1 MNMVQPAFSLTRN
14 LSTPEATEEL
24 GREIALVA
32 RPGAVIALGGELGA
46 GKTLLARALIRALAG
61 NHALE
66 VPSPT
71 FTLIQTYE
79 ETRIPVAHADLYRM
93 AAGDDLAELGLDEL
107 SDSHLVIV
115 EWPDRLGAE
124 LSANRLDVEL
134 TVSEDGRTAT
144 LRGRGSWV
152 RALSRLEAIR
162 RFLGAGPWR
171 GATRTFLEGDAS
183 FRRYERL
190 FRRGESA
197 VLMDMPARPD
207 GPPVKKGKA
216 YSAIAHLAEDIRAVV
231 AVNDLLRSRGFSAPE
246 IYDVDLDRGLAV
258 IEDLGDMVF
267 GKMLLAGRDI
277 SEEHREAVRLIA
289 DIAGRDWPQSASV
302 GGEDHLIPPYDLDA
316 LEIEIELLLEW
327 LWPVIK
333 KRPASRE
340 ERESF
345 FAAWRTP
352 FLDAIPK
359 RAVWTLRDYHSP
371 NLIWLPGREGLRRVG
386 LIDTQDCVMGH
397 PAYDLVSMLQD
408 ARVDIPR
415 GTADELL
422 DAYCDIRRGSHGFDE
437 GELRRAVA
445 LYGAQRATKILGIFA
460 RLSRRDGKHQYLRHI
475 PRVSRYLERNLEQP
489 HLASIKTWFDRHL
502 PVAER
507 EGPIA

>member
-1 MNMVQPAFSLTRN
+1 MNMVKPAFSLTRD
-14 LSTPEATEEL
+14 LPTLEATEEL

-32 RPGAVIALGGELGA
+32 RPGAIIALGGELGA
-46 GKTLLARALIRALAG
+46 GKTFFARALIRALAG
-61 NHALE
+61 NRALD

-71 FTLIQTYE
+71 FTLIQIYE

-93 AAGDDLAELGLDEL
+93 RAGDDLAELGLEEL
-107 SDSHLVIV
+107 SDSHLLIV
-115 EWPDRLGAE
+115 EWADRLGNE

-134 TVSEDGRTAT
+134 TLADNGRSASLT
-144 LRGRGSWV
+144 GRGSWV
-152 RALSRLEAIR
+152 RALSRLQAIR
-162 RFLGAGPWR
+162 GFLEAGAWAEAR
-171 GATRTFLEGDAS
+171 RTFLEGDAS

-190 FRRGESA
+190 FRKGESA

-231 AVNDLLRSRGFSAPE
+231 AVNGLLLARGFSAPE
-246 IYDVDLDRGLAV
+246 IYDVDLDRGLAL

-277 SEEHREAVRLIA
+277 SEELREAVRLIA
-289 DIAGRDWPQSASV
+289 HIAGRDWPQSAPV
-302 GGEDHLIPPYDLDA
+302 GGADHPIPPYDIDA
-316 LEIEIELLLEW
+316 LEIEIDLLLEW
-327 LWPVIK
+327 LWPVTK
-333 KRPASRE
+333 KRSASRE

-345 FAAWRTP
+345 FAAWRGP
-352 FLDAIPK
+352 LLDAVPE
-359 RAVWTLRDYHSP
+359 RPVWTLRDYHSP

-415 GTADELL
+415 STAAELL
-422 DAYCDIRRGSHGFDE
+422 DFYCDIRRGSSGFDE

-507 EGPIA
+507 EGPIT